1 MGKPHHILQK
11 MAPAADKKKVVVQ
24 YFDAI
29 GERYDLADTLM
40 SFGLH
45 FFWRRAA
52 LKHLTIK
59 KGYRILDLCGGAG
72 EFA

>member
-29 GERYDLADTLM
+29 GE
-40 SFGLH
+40 LH